1 VKQVITKPDRK
12 KIRQK
17 KHLRI
22 RKNILGTAER
32 PRLAVYRSLNHMYA
46 QLIDD
51 VSGNTLVAASTLETP
66 LKGKKEN
73 GSNTEAAHKVGKL
86 LAEKALKKGVKEV
99 VFDRGGLIYHG
110 RVKALAEGAREAGL
124 IF

>member
-1 VKQVITKPDRK
+1 LITKPDRK

-22 RKNILGTAER
+22 RKNIMGTAER

-51 VSGNTLVAASTLETP
+51 VSGNTLVAASTLDAS
-66 LKGKKEN
+66 LKGKLEN
-73 GSNTEAAHKVGKL
+73 GSNTEAAHKVGQL
-86 LAEKALKKGVKEV
+86 LAEKALKKGVKEA

>member
-1 VKQVITKPDRK
+1 MITKPDRK

-22 RKNILGTAER
+22 RKNIMGTAER

-51 VSGNTLVAASTLETP
+51 VSGNTLVAASTLDAS
-66 LKGKKEN
+66 LKGKLEN
-73 GSNTEAAHKVGKL
+73 GSNTEAAHKVGQL
-86 LAEKALKKGVKEV
+86 LAEKALKKGVKEA

>member
-1 VKQVITKPDRK
+1 MITKPDRK

-22 RKNILGTAER
+22 RKNIMGTAER

-51 VSGNTLVAASTLETP
+51 VSGNTLVAASTLDAS
-66 LKGKKEN
+66 LKGKLEN
-73 GSNTEAAHKVGKL
+73 GSNTEAAHKVGQL

>member
-1 VKQVITKPDRK
+1 MITKPDRK

-51 VSGNTLVAASTLETP
+51 VSGNTLVAASTLGP
-66 LKGKKEN
+66 LKEKEN
-73 GSNTEAAHKVGKL
+73 GSNKAAKWVALSG
-86 LAEKALKKGVKEV
+86 KALKGVKSS
-99 VFDRGGLIYHG
+99 L
-110 RVKALAEGAREAGL
+110 
-124 IF
+124 

>member
-1 VKQVITKPDRK
+1 MITKPDRK

-51 VSGNTLVAASTLETP
+51 VSGNTLVAASTLDAS
-66 LKGKKEN
+66 LKGKLEN
-73 GSNTEAAHKVGKL
+73 GSNTEAAQKVGKL